1 MSSIFNDLYQVIKDT
16 EGYSEKILLTIGV
29 IILAVLLYQ
38 IILKITKELF
48 TKAKHRVR
56 AKAATLWILF
66 IVSVAAIL
74 YIWFNAMEGFLIGII
89 IFSALVI
96 FSMRDLAIN
105 FAGYIYLKIRK
116 PFKIGDSVEI
126 AGHLGDI
133 SHIEIFE
140 FSMREVG
147 GWLRSKQYTGVNIHF
162 PNKMIFNNAFKNYTE
177 DYPYVWFDIAFVFDL
192 TSNIE
197 KVEELMYEIGERQL
211 KKVIKR
217 DQEDEEMR
225 KYLDRLSNDMELT
238 GAKIFSTVTS
248 NYKLEGL
255 EVALKVFCKL
265 QEKSKVTT
273 EIEREIINMVNAND
287 DVKFA
292 RYPIDLKN

>member
-1 MSSIFNDLYQVIKDT
+1 MGSIFNELYNIAKDT
-16 EGYSEKILLTIGV
+16 EGYGEKILMSIGIIVLAILIYYLIKKLTK
-29 IILAVLLYQ
+29 
-38 IILKITKELF
+38 KIF
-48 TKAKHRVR
+48 TKPKHRIRVR
-56 AKAATLWILF
+56 AVSMWILF
-66 IVSVAAIL
+66 IGAVSAIL
-74 YIWFNAMEGFLIGII
+74 YTWFNAIEGFLIGFTVLI
-89 IFSALVI
+89 ALVV

-133 SHIEIFE
+133 SHIELFE

-147 GWLRSKQYTGVNIHF
+147 GWLRSKQYTGVNIHL
-162 PNKMIFNNAFKNYTE
+162 PNKMIFNNPFKNYTE
-177 DYPYVWFDIAFVFDL
+177 DYPYVWFDIAFIFDL
-192 TSNIE
+192 KSNIK
-197 KVEELMYEIGERQL
+197 KVEDLMYEIGERQL
-211 KKVIKR
+211 KEVIKR
-217 DQEDEEMR
+217 DQEDEKMR

-265 QEKSKVTT
+265 QEKSMVTT
-273 EIEREIINMVNAND
+273 KIEREIINMVNEND
-287 DVKFA
+287 DVIFA
-292 RYPIDLKN
+292 RYPVDLKN